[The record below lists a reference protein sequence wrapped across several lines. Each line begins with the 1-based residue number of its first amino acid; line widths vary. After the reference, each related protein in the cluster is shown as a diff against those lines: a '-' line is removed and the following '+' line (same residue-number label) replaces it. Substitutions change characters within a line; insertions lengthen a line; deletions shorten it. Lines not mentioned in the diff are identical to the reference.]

1 MPVVA
6 AEALQDLLTAIY
18 RAHGVPADEA
28 EIVAEHQVTSNLV
41 GHDSHGVI
49 RTGLYVGRIDRGD
62 IVPGAPFEVE
72 RRTPSTAVIDGNWGF
87 GFVQTTRAT
96 DLGIE
101 MAREHGVAALTIRYQ
116 GHMGRLGAYAERAAA
131 AGMIMLLTADSGRG
145 PKSVVPLGGAQA
157 RLGTNPLCIGLPTG
171 GDPLVLDMATS
182 AVAGGKVMLARNQG
196 ERLGRGWL
204 VDRDG
209 RPTTDPNDYFAGG
222 ALMPMGGDQA
232 HKGFGLSVMVE
243 VLCGLLTGLGFG
255 VSETARHNDG
265 NFLALFDVG
274 HFRDLGTFTD
284 DVDGFV
290 AYLKDT
296 PLAEGY
302 DEVIVPGELEARS
315 RRARQVEGVPVDDT
329 TWAEL
334 SALAPD
340 EAARIATH

>member
-49 RTGLYVGRIDRGD
+49 RTALYVARIDRGD
-62 IVPGAPFEVE
+62 IVPGAPFAVE

-196 ERLGRGWL
+196 EQLGTGWL

-274 HFRDLGTFTD
+274 HFRDLTTFTH

-290 AYLKDT
+290 SYLKDT

-315 RRARQVEGVPVDDT
+315 RRARQVQGVPVDDT

-334 SALAPD
+334 TALAPD
-340 EAARIATH
+340 EAASIDLR